1 MTFQPATPVAN
12 SQVGGQSTNRITA
25 ERILSTPEKDKA
37 RDRPIFNEKKT
48 LANPNFNNISPD
60 FLLDSNGPFEER
72 KSKPKGSNQVIRTA
86 SASFGSA
93 EKPQRKSFR
102 RLNSSEK

>member
-12 SQVGGQSTNRITA
+12 SQVGGQSTNRINA

-72 KSKPKGSNQVIRTA
+72 KSKPKVRTA